1 MANFT
6 THLTVASIASTAL
19 ATFGFVGGLFGFGT
33 AVFCLLIGVIG
44 GLLPDIDLETS
55 TPAKRF
61 FNLVS
66 LFIAILVAVLYA
78 SYYGTDAALLKKA
91 VMIWGGA
98 FLVVRYGVIGLFS
111 HVTVH
116 RGMVHSVPYM
126 AMCGLLAVYG
136 AFYGI
141 GMTAKVSWFFGGFLF
156 MGALVH
162 LVLDEIY
169 SVNVLGLKLKKS
181 SGTAFKFFEPKKSGQ
196 YVMLYLIVTVLF
208 LYAPDHQS
216 ALNGIRVLIT
226 TFAGRTM

>member
-19 ATFGFVGGLFGFGT
+19 ATFGFMGGLFGFGT
-33 AVFCLLIGVIG
+33 AVFCLAIGIIG

-61 FNLVS
+61 FNIVS
-66 LFIAILVAVLYA
+66 IFVSTLTTVLYVSYHGGDDVMKQVAVA
-78 SYYGTDAALLKKA
+78 WMGTF
-91 VMIWGGA
+91 VM
-98 FLVVRYGVIGLFS
+98 VRYVIIGLFS
-111 HVTVH
+111 RLTVH

-126 AMCGLLAVYG
+126 AMCGLFAVHG
-136 AFYGI
+136 AFYGF
-141 GMTAKVSWFFGGFLF
+141 GMTARVSWFFGGFLF

-181 SGTAFKFFEPKKSGQ
+181 SGTAFKFFESKKSLQ
-196 YVMLYLIVTVLF
+196 YTILYMIVVALF
-208 LYAPDHQS
+208 WYAPDHQT
-216 ALNGIRVLIT
+216 ALNGIRELIK
-226 TFAGRTM
+226 TFAHQSI